1 MLNHWEIEV
10 INNKRGNKMILF
22 NGHIYN
28 MHRKKLTFIFGVK
41 KKHVKVFLARSL
53 EFMIENLVN
62 HITMVIWIRMKQ
74 FILPGVRKRDAWNFV
89 SGPEKLL
96 MQK

>member
-1 MLNHWEIEV
+1 
-10 INNKRGNKMILF
+10 MILF

-62 HITMVIWIRMKQ
+62 HVHDGYLDSNEAVYLARCTKTWCMEFRERPREVINAEVNLNTASI
-74 FILPGVRKRDAWNFV
+74 A
-89 SGPEKLL
+89 
-96 MQK
+96 

>member
-62 HITMVIWIRMKQ
+62 HVHDGYLDSNEAVYLARCTKT
-74 FILPGVRKRDAWNFV
+74 
-89 SGPEKLL
+89 
-96 MQK
+96 